1 MPTHATILSSS
12 NSMQKNYFS
21 SWLELCKLV
30 SDNWEIIYLWFYYRI
45 PCKNLGGCSLEYL
58 EYYYGY

>member
-1 MPTHATILSSS
+1 
-12 NSMQKNYFS
+12 MQKNYFS